1 MICTALIYLLY
12 HPNNNEQMKTYF
24 ISRVNIF
31 DYNFKG
37 FQLTQKNDQ
46 AVYTDLFFNEDR
58 LEFKTNIFINVT
70 FPSVTKQDNGNW
82 EWHIY
87 TSKYLPLK
95 YLNRIKTAA
104 IKNINIH
111 VIEVEN
117 FNEFYKQI
125 THFPYDANYA
135 TVRLDDDDA
144 LYEGYVELL
153 NKYKNQ
159 KGRIISFPYGHEYY
173 YLNNKKKIGNKC
185 FMPNIALG
193 LAAIN
198 KVIYNCGEHSN
209 ISIRHNVIYNN
220 TPDVYF
226 LCCSPHCDTKRAL
239 TKAIPIIIRFKSSI
253 NDKLKKYGLTI
264 TRLSS
269 LSINPNVESIELNSI
284 IVRGCNILFR
294 LFGYIIIE
302 CK

>member
-1 MICTALIYLLY
+1 
-12 HPNNNEQMKTYF
+12 MKTYF
-24 ISRVNIF
+24 ISRFNIF

-37 FQLTQKNDQ
+37 FQLTLRNDQ
-46 AVYTDLFFNEDR
+46 AAYADLFFNEDR

-70 FPSVTKQDNGNW
+70 FPSVIKQDNSNW

-87 TSKYLPLK
+87 TSKHLPLK

-104 IKNINIH
+104 MKNINIH

-117 FNEFYKQI
+117 FDEFYTQI
-125 THFPYDANYA
+125 TDFPYDANYA

-144 LYEGYVELL
+144 LYEGYVTLL

-173 YLNNKKKIGNKC
+173 YLNGKKKIGNKC
-185 FMPNIALG
+185 FKPNIALG

-198 KVIYNCGEHSN
+198 KVIYNCGDHSKISARYN
-209 ISIRHNVIYNN
+209 IIYNN
-220 TPDVYF
+220 TPDVYL
-226 LCCSPHCDTKRAL
+226 LCCSPHCDTKRPL
-239 TKAIPIIIRFKSSI
+239 TKAITILIRFKSSI

-264 TRLSS
+264 IRLNS
-269 LSINPNVESIELNSI
+269 LSNKTDVESIVLGSTI
-284 IVRGCNILFR
+284 IRWCNIVFS
-294 LFGYIIIE
+294 LFGYIIVE
-302 CK
+302 RK

>member
-1 MICTALIYLLY
+1 
-12 HPNNNEQMKTYF
+12 MKTYF
-24 ISRVNIF
+24 ISRFNIF

-46 AVYTDLFFNEDR
+46 AAYSDLFFNKDR

-70 FPSVTKQDNGNW
+70 LASIIKQDNSNW

-104 IKNINIH
+104 MKNINIH

-117 FNEFYKQI
+117 FDEFYKQI
-125 THFPYDANYA
+125 TDFPYDANYA
-135 TVRLDDDDA
+135 TVRLDDDDT
-144 LYEGYVELL
+144 LYKGYVGLL

-173 YLNNKKKIGNKC
+173 YLNGKKIIGNKC
-185 FMPNIALG
+185 FNPNIALG

-198 KVIYNCGEHSN
+198 KVIYNCGDHSN
-209 ISIRHNVIYNN
+209 ISARYNIIYNN
-220 TPDVYF
+220 TPNVYL
-226 LCCSPHCDTKRAL
+226 LCCSPHGDTKRAL

-264 TRLSS
+264 IRLDS
-269 LSINPNVESIELNSI
+269 LLIDSDTLYI
-284 IVRGCNILFR
+284 IPDVKNIRWCNMLFN
-294 LFGYIIIE
+294 LCGYIIVE
-302 CK
+302 RK